1 MPNDLPQAA
10 PGNDY
15 PVFLIEDDAVV
26 RKGCAQALSIANIP
40 VRAFADAE
48 SAFAA
53 LAGCLPGAVVT
64 DVCLPGRDGL
74 AVLREMR
81 QRDRELP
88 VVLVTG
94 HGDVAMAVEAMRL
107 GAHDFVEKPFSS
119 ERLVSV
125 VRSALEKRSLLLENR
140 RLRERL
146 EAQGEM
152 PVIGQSPGM
161 QGVRRLIAAL
171 APTDVDILINGETGS
186 GKEVVARAIHAAS
199 GRRGPFVAINCAA
212 LPESVFESELF
223 GHEAGAFT
231 GAGKRRIG
239 KIEYANGGTL
249 FLDEI
254 ESMPLNLQ
262 AKLLRVLQERVV
274 ERLGGNAVVSVDCR
288 VLAASKTDLKQLSET
303 GGFRADLFYRL
314 NVASIDLP
322 PLRERREDIPL
333 LMAFFLRQAAQR
345 YGKPLPEWSAG
356 DLVRWQVYDWPGNVR
371 ELKNAADRCCLGLPD
386 GLPVV
391 GHVAAPAQSLA
402 ARVDQAEKSFI
413 ELALRTAQGSVAAA
427 ADALQMP
434 KKTLY
439 DKLVRHGIVPDNYR

>member
-64 DVCLPGRDGL
+64 DVRLPGRDGL

-356 DLVRWQVYDWPGNVR
+356 DLVRWQAYDWPGNVR

-413 ELALRTAQGSVAAA
+413 ELTLRTAQGSVAAA